1 MNNRKAVFPIRSY
14 SLDPLSDVLSML
26 RVRSTAT
33 TRFEG
38 RGRWAM
44 SFRPYESHLK
54 FGCVL
59 SGSFLLQMDG
69 ARDAVRLDEGDFYLL
84 LNGAPFS
91 TFATASD
98 LHGPRRSGSEVY
110 RSHRDSDGVVR
121 FAGRQ
126 GRAGAAV
133 PHVALAS
140 ARFVFEGE
148 ATELLLR
155 HLPPMLHLRAGAA
168 AARPLAGLLH
178 LLRLELEAPH
188 AGGALAR
195 THLGGL
201 LLIQMLRAHLS
212 SADMPLGWLQ
222 ALADPRISAALAA
235 AHADIARPW
244 TLDEL
249 AGQAH
254 MSRTAFAVRFKALVG
269 MTAVDYLTHWRM
281 AVARDALRRG
291 GENIARI
298 AERVGYQSETA
309 FSAAFKRSTGDS
321 PGRYRARQQ
330 AVA

>member
-1 MNNRKAVFPIRSY
+1 M
-14 SLDPLSDVLSML
+14 DPLSDVLSML

-44 SFRPYESHLK
+44 SFQPYESHVK

-69 ARDAVRLDEGDFYLL
+69 AAEAVRLDAGDFYLL
-84 LNGAPFS
+84 LNGAPFI

-98 LHGPRRSGSEVY
+98 LRGPRHSGSEIY
-110 RSHRDSDGVVR
+110 HSHRDGDGVVR
-121 FAGRQ
+121 FT
-126 GRAGAAV
+126 GRAGPTGAT

-155 HLPPMLHLRAGAA
+155 HLPPMLHLRADAA
-168 AARPLAGLLH
+168 AVRPLAGLLQ
-178 LLRLELEAPH
+178 LLRLELDAPH

-201 LLIQMLRAHLS
+201 LLIQMLRAHLAN
-212 SADMPLGWLQ
+212 ADRPRGWLH
-222 ALADPRISAALAA
+222 ALSDPRISAALAA
-235 AHADIARPW
+235 AHADIAHPW
-244 TLDEL
+244 TLDAL

-269 MTAVDYLTHWRM
+269 MTALDYLTHWRM
-281 AVARDALRRG
+281 AVARDALQRG

-309 FSAAFKRSTGDS
+309 FSAAFKRATGDS

-330 AVA
+330 SAA

>member
-1 MNNRKAVFPIRSY
+1 
-14 SLDPLSDVLSML
+14 ML

-44 SFRPYESHLK
+44 SFRPYESHVK

-69 ARDAVRLDEGDFYLL
+69 AAEAVRLEAGDFYLL
-84 LNGAPFS
+84 LNGAPFT
-91 TFATASD
+91 TFATAAD
-98 LHGPRRSGSEVY
+98 LRGPRHSGSEIY
-110 RSHRDSDGVVR
+110 RSHRGSDGVVR
-121 FAGRQ
+121 FTGRD
-126 GRAGAAV
+126 GPASRAGAV

-148 ATELLLR
+148 ATDLLLR
-155 HLPPMLHLRAGAA
+155 HLPPMLHLRADAA
-168 AARPLAGLLH
+168 AVRPLAGLLQ
-178 LLRLELEAPH
+178 LLRLELEAQH

-201 LLIQMLRAHLS
+201 LLIQMLRAHLAE
-212 SADMPLGWLQ
+212 ADRPRGWLH

-269 MTAVDYLTHWRM
+269 MTALDYLTHWRM

-291 GENIARI
+291 DENIARI

-321 PGRYRARQQ
+321 PGRYRTRQQ
-330 AVA
+330 PAA